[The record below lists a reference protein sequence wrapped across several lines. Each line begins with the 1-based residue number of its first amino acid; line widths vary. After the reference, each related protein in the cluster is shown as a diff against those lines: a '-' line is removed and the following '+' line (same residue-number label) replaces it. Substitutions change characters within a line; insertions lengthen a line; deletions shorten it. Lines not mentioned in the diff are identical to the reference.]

1 MLNFSSTFMLL
12 CIFLLI
18 ASSSFGQKSPAET
31 EFSFM
36 FYNVEN
42 LFDCVDDSLTNDDEF
57 TPGGIRNWNTFKLY
71 EKLDRLSKVIL
82 AAGKWNQPVV
92 VGLCEVE
99 NRNVLE
105 MLIKNSAL
113 KKSAYKIIHK
123 DSPDERGIDVA
134 FLYRPDLFRPFDY
147 QNIPVRDTL
156 DSNFKTREILLVS
169 GVFNGCDTLHFFVN
183 HWPSRYGGIMETVGY
198 RKLAAAT
205 LVKAINRLHRQY
217 SHPQIVCMGDFNDQP
232 SDESLAVITET
243 SDVNNRLINLSAGWQ
258 KNEIK
263 TLKNEYGWEVFDQ
276 WVVSNSFLEIHKC
289 FRFMNAEIVKLPF
302 LLEDDQKFG
311 GLKPKR
317 TYIGFKYQEGFS
329 DHLPILIRLQMLN
342 Y

>member
-1 MLNFSSTFMLL
+1 M
-12 CIFLLI
+12 LI
-18 ASSSFGQKSPAET
+18 ASSLFGQKRLAET

-42 LFDCVDDSLTNDDEF
+42 LFDCVNDSLTNDDEF
-57 TPGGIRNWNTFKLY
+57 TPEGTRNWNTFKLDK
-71 EKLDRLSKVIL
+71 KLDRLSKVIL
-82 AAGKWNQPVV
+82 AAGKWNPPVV

-105 MLIKNSAL
+105 MLVKNSAL

-147 QNIPVRDTL
+147 QNIPVQDTL
-156 DSNFKTREILLVS
+156 DGNFKTREILLVS
-169 GVFNGCDTLHFFVN
+169 GVINGCDTLHFFVN
-183 HWPSRYGGIMETVGY
+183 HWPSRYGGIMETAGY

-205 LVKAINRLHRQY
+205 LRKAITRLNEEY
-217 SHPQIVCMGDFNDQP
+217 SHPRIVCMGDFNDQP
-232 SDESLAVITET
+232 SDESLAMILGT
-243 SDVNNRLINLSAGWQ
+243 SAVNNQLVNLSAGWQ
-258 KNEIK
+258 KDEVK
-263 TLKNEYGWEVFDQ
+263 TLKNEYSWELFDQ
-276 WVVSNSFLEIHKC
+276 WIVSNSFLEPHKC
-289 FRFMNAEIVKLPF
+289 FMFVNAEIVKLPF
-302 LLEDDQKFG
+302 LLEDDLKFG

>member
-1 MLNFSSTFMLL
+1 M
-12 CIFLLI
+12 LI
-18 ASSSFGQKSPAET
+18 ASSLFGQKRSAET

-42 LFDCVDDSLTNDDEF
+42 LFDCVNDSLTNDDEF
-57 TPGGIRNWNTFKLY
+57 TPEGTRNWTTFKLY

-82 AAGKWNQPVV
+82 AAGKWNPPVV

-105 MLIKNSAL
+105 MLVKNSAL
-113 KKSAYKIIHK
+113 KKSGYKIIHK

-147 QNIPVRDTL
+147 QNIPVQDTL
-156 DSNFKTREILLVS
+156 DGNFKTREILLVS
-169 GVFNGCDTLHFFVN
+169 GVINGCDTLHFFVN
-183 HWPSRYGGIMETVGY
+183 HWPSRYGGIMETAGY

-205 LVKAINRLHRQY
+205 LRKAINRLNVEY
-217 SHPQIVCMGDFNDQP
+217 SHPRIVCMGDFNDQP
-232 SDESLAVITET
+232 SDESLAMILGT
-243 SDVNNRLINLSAGWQ
+243 SAVNNQLVNLSAVWQ
-258 KNEIK
+258 KGEVK
-263 TLKNEYGWEVFDQ
+263 TLKNEYSWEVFDQ
-276 WVVSNSFLEIHKC
+276 WVVSNSFLESHKC
-289 FRFMNAEIVKLPF
+289 FRFVHAEIVKLPF
-302 LLEDDQKFG
+302 LLEDDLKFG